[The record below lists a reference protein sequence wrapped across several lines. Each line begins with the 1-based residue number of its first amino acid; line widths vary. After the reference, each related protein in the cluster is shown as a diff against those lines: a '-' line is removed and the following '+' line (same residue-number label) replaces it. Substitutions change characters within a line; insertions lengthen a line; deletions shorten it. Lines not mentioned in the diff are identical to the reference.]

1 VSAPFRPESS
11 VAAEVVPS
19 PNHDEREGSRRPDIL
34 LLHYTGMPDANEALK
49 RLCTPAAKV
58 SCHYLV
64 FEDGRTVQLVP
75 EARRAWHAGVSTWEG
90 LPDVN
95 SRSIGIEIANP
106 GHDGGLPPYP
116 AAQIEAAT
124 ALCLDIVRR
133 WTIRADRV
141 IGHSDVAPERK
152 DDPGELFPWDALYRA
167 GVGHWVEPAPIRDG
181 RFHAF
186 RDRGPAV
193 RSLQAQLAL
202 YGYGVPVTGVFD
214 EATAAVVR
222 AFQRHFRPARIDGA
236 ADPSTVDTLANLI
249 AARPVSYLRDEELT
263 RLGGGNR
270 RK

>member
-1 VSAPFRPESS
+1 MSLLAAPESP
-11 VAAEVVPS
+11 VATAVVPS
-19 PNHDEREGSRRPDIL
+19 PNLDERRDGRRPDII
-34 LLHYTGMPDANEALK
+34 LLHYTGMPDAEEALR

-75 EARRAWHAGVSTWEG
+75 EARRAWHAGISSWEG

-116 AAQIEAAT
+116 PAQIAKVI
-124 ALCLDIVRR
+124 ALCLDLARR
-133 WTIRADRV
+133 WSVRPDRV

-152 DDPGELFPWDALYRA
+152 DDPGELFPWGELYRA
-167 GVGHWVEPAPIRDG
+167 GVGHWVEPVPVKDG

-186 RDRGPAV
+186 GDRGEAV
-193 RSLQAQLAL
+193 RALQAMLSG
-202 YGYGVPVTGVFD
+202 YGYGQPVTGLFD
-214 EATAAVVR
+214 AATAAVVR
-222 AFQRHFRPARIDGA
+222 AFQRHFRPERIDGA
-236 ADPSTVDTLANLI
+236 ADPSTVETLANLI
-249 AARPVSYLRDEELT
+249 AARPVSALRDEELT
-263 RLGGGNR
+263 RSERGNR